1 MAALSLI
8 AGPRAREHLYQHGLR
23 QQDIDVMV
31 GASGGPK
38 WFSLYG
44 LDQYLFADF
53 FRQRQAPLHLIG
65 SSAGAWRFACF
76 AQRDPIAAS
85 QRFARAYRDITFP
98 AGANVNQVTA
108 ASRSILDTAIP
119 SASEAQ
125 EILDNPTIK
134 LNLIVARARKVTG
147 SRHRGL
153 QALSLGLAAGANAVH
168 RSTLGAFFERV
179 LFHSASDK
187 PPFYDIND
195 LPTRRVAL
203 TQDNLRDAVM
213 ASGSIPLALN
223 GVANIHGAGPGMY
236 YDGGVTDYHF
246 DIPFSAKGLV
256 LYPHFYS
263 TITPGWFDKALKWRR
278 GSPANF
284 DNVIILCPSPEWV
297 ASLPF
302 GKIPDRK
309 DFVQLDDKTR
319 IQYWAE
325 TMKRSSELADELH
338 ELVHGNELHQAL
350 AR

>member
-1 MAALSLI
+1 
-8 AGPRAREHLYQHGLR
+8 
-23 QQDIDVMV
+23 
-31 GASGGPK
+31 
-38 WFSLYG
+38 
-44 LDQYLFADF
+44 
-53 FRQRQAPLHLIG
+53 
-65 SSAGAWRFACF
+65 
-76 AQRDPIAAS
+76 
-85 QRFARAYRDITFP
+85 
-98 AGANVNQVTA
+98 
-108 ASRSILDTAIP
+108 
-119 SASEAQ
+119 
-125 EILDNPTIK
+125 
-134 LNLIVARARKVTG
+134 
-147 SRHRGL
+147 
-153 QALSLGLAAGANAVH
+153 
-168 RSTLGAFFERV
+168 
-179 LFHSASDK
+179 
-187 PPFYDIND
+187 
-195 LPTRRVAL
+195 
-203 TQDNLRDAVM
+203 M